1 MILVA
6 TAGDSVIS
14 GSFYAN
20 SPVTG
25 NWEDYVARDLVAYV
39 DANYR
44 TVAGP
49 EASAASWATRWAATA
64 R

>member
-25 NWEDYVARDLVAYV
+25 NWEDYVARDLVSYV

-49 EASAASWATRWAATA
+49 EARGIMGDWMGSWAR
-64 R
+64 